1 MSLKVAMPFRHHAT
15 HVCAEARKMLTDA
28 GFELVCND
36 TGRVLDFNEQKAM
49 IKDAYAVFAG
59 TEKYDAAMLD
69 GCDQLKVI
77 IRFGVGT
84 DNFDL
89 EAMKKMGIAVGVIA
103 NYNSVAEFALMLIL
117 SSMKNLP
124 QLDQAVRAGKWSRF
138 SMRELSGKTV
148 GLVGFGR
155 IGRRLAELLQ
165 GFEVKILAYDPYMN
179 EAEAAKRNV
188 TPVTFETLLHE
199 SDIVSLHLPSTEAT
213 HHIMNEATFAQ
224 MKQDAYLIN
233 TSRGALIDEVALK
246 QALESGKLRAAGLD
260 VYEKEPVTSPDNPLF
275 SLDNITLTPHTAAIS
290 YETNYNGGIICA
302 QSVLNVRAGKKPVY
316 PLW

>member
-1 MSLKVAMPFRHHAT
+1 MSLKVVMPFRHHAT

-138 SMRELSGKTV
+138 PMRELSGKTV

-199 SDIVSLHLPSTEAT
+199 SDIVSLHLPSTDAT

-302 QSVLNVRAGKKPVY
+302 QSVLNVREGKKPVY

>member
-15 HVCAEARKMLTDA
+15 HVCAEARRMLTDA

-36 TGRVLDFNEQKAM
+36 TGRVLDFDEQKAM

-59 TEKYDAAMLD
+59 TEKYNAAMLE
-69 GCDQLKVI
+69 GCDQLQVI

-89 EAMKKMGIAVGVIA
+89 NTMKKMGIAVGVIA

-138 SMRELSGKTV
+138 PMHELSGKTV

-165 GFEVKILAYDPYMN
+165 GFGVQILAYDPYMN
-179 EAEAAKRNV
+179 EAEALKRNV
-188 TPVTFETLLHE
+188 TPVRFETLLQD
-199 SDIVSLHLPSTEAT
+199 SDIVSLHLPSNEETY
-213 HHIMNEATFAQ
+213 HIMNEQSFAL
-224 MKQDAYLIN
+224 MKQDSYLIN
-233 TSRGALIDEVALK
+233 TSRGALVDEAALK
-246 QALESGKLRAAGLD
+246 RALESGKLRAAGLD
-260 VYEKEPVTSPDNPLF
+260 VYEKEPITSSDNPLF
-275 SLDNITLTPHTAAIS
+275 ALDNITLTPHTAAIS
-290 YETNYNGGIICA
+290 YETNYNGGLICA
-302 QSVLNVRAGKKPVY
+302 QSVLNVYKGKKPVY